1 MPSNREAYFEALK
14 MNVPKT
20 VIDFALQEVNG
31 FNYLELTQKYDEEI
45 SNHQLFINSIKR
57 YIDGEMIEYV
67 FNKTYFLSFPFYV
80 NKNVLI
86 PRQETEQL
94 VKLTLEQIHKM
105 FGDSRVDIAD
115 VCTGSGAIGVTI
127 SKALP
132 NSGVFLTD
140 ISEEALEVARIN
152 ADKVGNKNIDI
163 FKGDMLS
170 PLIDNNIKL
179 DVLVCNPPYIE
190 DVTTID
196 ERTWKQEPHLALLAS
211 PSTFFYEKVF
221 KDCQKAMKTK
231 FLLAFEIGEDMEE
244 SLTTLIKKYFDK
256 CDYQFIKDIYEKTRF
271 LFIKQ
276 E

>member
-1 MPSNREAYFEALK
+1 MPSNREAYFEALE
-14 MNVPKT
+14 MGVPKT
-20 VIDFALQEVNG
+20 VIDFALQEVND

-45 SNHQLFINSIKR
+45 SDYQLFINSIKR

-67 FNKTYFLSFPFYV
+67 FNKAYFLSLPFYV

-94 VKLTLEQIHKM
+94 VSLTLEQIHKM
-105 FGDSRVDIAD
+105 FGDSPIDIAD
-115 VCTGSGAIGVTI
+115 VCTGSGVIGITI
-127 SKALP
+127 ASVLP
-132 NSGVFLTD
+132 NNNVYLTD
-140 ISEEALEVARIN
+140 ISEDALEVAKVN
-152 ADKVGNKNIDI
+152 ANKYAKNINI
-163 FKGDMLS
+163 LKGDMLS

-190 DVTTID
+190 DIKTID

-211 PSTFFYEKVF
+211 PSTFFYEQIFEDYQKV
-221 KDCQKAMKTK
+221 MKPK
-231 FLLAFEIGEDMEE
+231 FLLAFEIGEDMEDT
-244 SLTTLIKKYFDK
+244 LTTLIKKYFDK
-256 CDYQFIKDIYEKTRF
+256 CEYQFVKDIYEKTRF